1 MTHTHVP
8 QLPETPP
15 DTEFLSVG
23 GEPFVTIRDVD
34 QLPPFLMSVVSAS
47 DHWLFISSRGGL
59 TAGRR
64 SSAGALFPYVTDDKL
79 HTCHAHT
86 GPLTTV
92 RVQTTN
98 GHVLWEPFKRDN
110 DDPRVRRMLAK
121 STAGTQ
127 VLFEEAHHGLGLVF
141 RTRWSTSEAF
151 GFVRTVS
158 LENLNPGSV
167 PLEIVDGLIDLM
179 PAGTEPSLQQSASC
193 LVNAYTR
200 ADVDPKTRLGVIA
213 LQAAIIDQPVAAE
226 SLQATTVFCTG
237 LPAVD
242 VLLSTDQL
250 GAMRRGQVVTP
261 EKTLTG
267 RRAAYLVKAQLHLAP
282 NETKTWRIVADVERD
297 HVKVEALR
305 ARLARQEGLDAE
317 LEADIAR
324 GSLAV
329 RRNVGSADGL
339 QQTGDPRIVA
349 HHSANVLF
357 NNMRGGVFVAGH
369 DVAWADF
376 AAFVSERNH
385 ALGKCADL
393 TAKSGTVT
401 ISALRDWAHA
411 NGDLDLIRLAHE
423 YLPLTFSRRHGD
435 PSRPWNSFAIRVKN
449 PDGTAAV
456 DYQGNWRDIF
466 QNWEA
471 LCTSHPEFLENVIA
485 TFVNASTADG
495 FNPYRLSRAGIDW
508 EVPEEGNPWASIG
521 YWGDHQIVYLG
532 RLLEQLASTAPGRLE
547 QLLDQRW
554 FTWADVPYRL
564 TSAADI
570 ARNPRSTIHFDHDVD
585 LRATARAAKVGG
597 DGKLL
602 HTADGSLVRATLFEK
617 LLVPVLSKLCNLV
630 VDGGIWM
637 NTQRPEWN
645 DANNALV
652 GNGLSMVTMA
662 QLRRHL
668 VFLAELFERK
678 GATEAAVSE
687 AVRAWFS
694 QTRRIFENH
703 AHVLSQPSVTG
714 RARRAL
720 LGELQLAF
728 QTYRDRVFT
737 TGPGATADVEVGAA
751 AALCRTALQFVEH
764 SIRANRREDGL
775 YHSYNLLELTADTA
789 KVEPLYE
796 MLEGQVAVISSGLL
810 TPAESLEVIDAL
822 FASRLFRADQ
832 ESFLLYPERTL
843 PGFLE
848 KNRPT
853 AAEVVSSPLVQAL
866 VELGDH
872 RLVAKDVH
880 GDVRF
885 AGHLRTVDDVRAT
898 LKALGQDERFAKLAD
913 NGGDRVISV
922 FERVFELKGFTG
934 RSGTMYGY
942 EGLGCIY
949 WHMVSKLLLAVQEVH
964 TAARRSS
971 ASDELVQQLARA
983 YARVRAG
990 LGFNKSPRQFG
1001 AFPNDPYSHT
1011 PRHAGAQQP
1020 GMTGSVKEEVLTRL
1034 GELGVEVRQGV
1045 LHFHPTL
1052 LSKREVLTEPAEF
1065 RWFDLSGVEQRKTLQ
1080 PGELGFT
1087 VCQVPVTYRIG
1098 IKHGVEVRW
1107 TSGASEMSDGDSLH
1121 TRASRAVLGRTGE
1134 VREVVVTILSPELR

>member
-1 MTHTHVP
+1 VTHTHAP

-15 DTEFLSVG
+15 DTEFLTVG
-23 GEPFVTIRDVD
+23 GELFVTIRDVD

-47 DHWLFISSRGGL
+47 DHWLFVSSRGGL

-64 SSAGALFPYVTDDKL
+64 SPAGALFPYVTDDKL

-86 GPLTTV
+86 GPQTTV
-92 RVQTTN
+92 RVGAVIWQ
-98 GHVLWEPFKRDN
+98 PFRHEN
-110 DDPRVRRMLAK
+110 DDRQIRRTLAK

-141 RTRWSTSEAF
+141 RARWSTSEAF

-158 LENLNPGSV
+158 LENLKAQPVS
-167 PLEIVDGLIDLM
+167 LEMVDGLVDLM
-179 PAGTEPSLQQSASC
+179 PAGVEPSLQQSSSC

-200 ADVDPKTRLGVIA
+200 ADVDAQTRLGVIA

-226 SLQATTVFCTG
+226 SLRATTVFCTG
-237 LPAVD
+237 LPTFD

-250 GAMRRGQVVTP
+250 GAMRRGEKVTA

-267 RRAAYLVKAQLHLAP
+267 RRAAYLVRASLQLAP
-282 NETKTWRIVADVERD
+282 NETKTWRLVADVDRD

-305 ARLARQEGLDAE
+305 ARLATPNGLDAE
-317 LEADIAR
+317 LEADIAL

-339 QQTGDPRIVA
+339 QQTGDSRVVA

-357 NNMRGGVFVAGH
+357 NNMRGGVFVSGH
-369 DVAWADF
+369 AVEWRDF
-376 AAFVSERNH
+376 AAFVTERNH
-385 ALGKCADL
+385 ALGRHAQLASKTGSID
-393 TAKSGTVT
+393 
-401 ISALRDWAHA
+401 ISALRSWAQST
-411 NGDLDLIRLAHE
+411 GELDLIRLAHE

-435 PSRPWNSFAIRVKN
+435 PSRPWNTFAIRVKN
-449 PDGTAAV
+449 ADGSAAV

-485 TFVNASTADG
+485 TFVNASTPDG

-508 EVPEEGNPWASIG
+508 EVPEEGNPWATIG
-521 YWGDHQIVYLG
+521 YWGDHQVVYLG
-532 RLLEQLASTAPGRLE
+532 RLLEQLASTHPGRLE
-547 QLLDQRW
+547 ELLAQRW

-570 ARNPRSTIHFDHDVD
+570 AKNPRSTIRFDHDAD
-585 LRATARAAKVGG
+585 RRAAARVAKLGG

-602 HTADGSLVRATLFEK
+602 HGPDGELVRATFFEK

-630 VDGGIWM
+630 LDGGIWM

-668 VFLAELFERK
+668 VFLAGLFEREV
-678 GATEAAVSE
+678 EAEVSE
-687 AVRAWFS
+687 AVRTWFS
-694 QTRRIFENH
+694 QTRRVFEK
-703 AHVLSQPSVTG
+703 HVDLLSGPSVTDEQ
-714 RARRAL
+714 RRSL

-728 QTYRDRVFT
+728 QQYRDRLET
-737 TGPGATADVEVGAA
+737 TGLGPSASVDVGEAG
-751 AALCRTALQFVEH
+751 ALCRTALRFVEH
-764 SIRANRREDGL
+764 SLHANRRTDGL
-775 YHSYNLLELTADTA
+775 YHSYNLLELSEHAA
-789 KVEPLYE
+789 KVSPLYE

-810 TPAESLEVIDAL
+810 SAKESLEVIDAL
-822 FASRLFRADQ
+822 FASKLFRADQ

-853 AAEVVSSPLVQAL
+853 AAEVSSSPLLQAL
-866 VELGDH
+866 VERGDA

-880 GDVRF
+880 GNVRF

-898 LKALGQDERFAKLAD
+898 LTTLGREERFAKLVAED
-913 NGGDRVISV
+913 SARVVQV

-949 WHMVSKLLLAVQEVH
+949 WHMVSKLLLAVQEVFF
-964 TAARRSS
+964 AAQRSNS
-971 ASDELVQQLARA
+971 APDVVEQLAQA
-983 YARVRAG
+983 YARVRHG

-1034 GELGVEVRQGV
+1034 GELGVEVRSGV

-1052 LSKREVLTEPAEF
+1052 LSKVELLTKPATF
-1065 RWFDLSGVEQRKTLQ
+1065 RWFSLSGAEQELLLQ
-1080 PGELGFT
+1080 PGQLGFT
-1087 VCQVPVTYRIG
+1087 LCQVPVTYSLAS
-1098 IKHGVEVRW
+1098 KQAVEVRW
-1107 TSGASEMSDGDSLH
+1107 TSGAESMEGASLGEK
-1121 TRASRAVLGRTGE
+1121 ASRAILGRTGE
-1134 VREVVVTILSPELR
+1134 VTAVNVSIRSTELR